1 MKTPT
6 AWLISKKD
14 TQDRKYI
21 QLEFPMVDLDVYT
34 AIPLYSHPTAMQSNG
49 LDAIEWRF
57 DLDKLVGNLVLWE
70 DLSVEEKKHLALQK
84 TSETI

>member
-6 AWLISKKD
+6 AWLVSRKD
-14 TQDRKYI
+14 GQDERYI
-21 QLEFPMVDLDVYT
+21 QLELPVVDPDVYT
-34 AIPLYSHPTAMQSNG
+34 FTPLYSHPTAMQSNG

-70 DLSVEEKKHLALQK
+70 DLSVDEKKHLALQK
-84 TSETI
+84 TSEAI

>member
-34 AIPLYSHPTAMQSNG
+34 AIPLYSNPTAMQSNG

-57 DLDKLVGNLVLWE
+57 DLDKLVGNPVLWD
-70 DLSVEEKKHLALQK
+70 DLPVEEKKHLALQK